1 MQVEQDRATF
11 SDAASSAPLEL
22 EQFAG
27 SAAAAITVMIASD
40 RKAALHAQL
49 LSVLAGESGIEIK
62 GHVRDAGR
70 LANCVEHHLPKVLML
85 DKALLDGLDPK
96 SLRRIQA
103 QCEQVRVLL
112 LSDQICQG
120 LVADVLRNR
129 FHGYLL
135 ATSPPDICLKAIRAV
150 SEGELWLSRSS
161 MAIAIDELLGLSD
174 PGDIAAAPRADA
186 FQALSPRESQVVAL
200 LRRGCIN
207 KEIARELG
215 IQEDTV
221 KKHLQSVFAKL
232 GVHRRALVALRRL
245 PGYSAS
251 HSIH

>member
-1 MQVEQDRATF
+1 MAKLSESNSDLSAGSPPPRSPQRHRSHLGRSNSFRGTWGACPSWHACVAMRGRRCINRNHPVAVHRDRMIAMQVQQARAMC
-11 SDAASSAPLEL
+11 SGAASSAPLEL
-22 EQFAG
+22 EPFAG

-70 LANCVEHHLPKVLML
+70 LANYVEHHLPKVLML
-85 DKALLDGLDPK
+85 DKALLDGLDAK
-96 SLRRIQA
+96 SLRSIQV
-103 QCEQVRVLL
+103 QCQQVRVLL
-112 LSDQICQG
+112 LSDRICQG

-161 MAIAIDELLGLSD
+161 MAIAIDELL
-174 PGDIAAAPRADA
+174 
-186 FQALSPRESQVVAL
+186 
-200 LRRGCIN
+200 
-207 KEIARELG
+207 
-215 IQEDTV
+215 
-221 KKHLQSVFAKL
+221 
-232 GVHRRALVALRRL
+232 
-245 PGYSAS
+245 
-251 HSIH
+251 